1 MMPYNEK
8 HERAQMLLLQLF
20 AVTLIH
26 WLCIGCSRGRD
37 LAQKQAGNRQ
47 QCRCSSCC
55 RSCHCGGGGG
65 GAGTVIAA
73 QVFTQRQMN
82 DWNFLRSYECCFGWW
97 QNTNRL
103 VTNTRQFHRNFHFHM
118 KKKSDSSDSV
128 SSLPEIYIAPFWLS
142 KSIARVV
149 RDVLSKLAM
158 A

>member
-1 MMPYNEK
+1 MPYNEK

-82 DWNFLRSYECCFGWW
+82 D
-97 QNTNRL
+97 
-103 VTNTRQFHRNFHFHM
+103 
-118 KKKSDSSDSV
+118 
-128 SSLPEIYIAPFWLS
+128 
-142 KSIARVV
+142 
-149 RDVLSKLAM
+149 
-158 A
+158 